1 MCNDLG
7 GSMDKKEQDVKE
19 WRNRKVTLE
28 KGFVYKYTEAI
39 AEANSAYLPVIEES
53 KLLLSFKHGEIFSY
67 YLNALYR
74 QQPEIKEDIVI
85 KHLYEFFRMRWENIQ
100 NRIKFYKWCQ
110 ENFLVLNDELDLPAL
125 YNFWN
130 ENYGC
135 QPTLEKIMRVITP
148 KEEIENTAREEE
160 LKETKKRI
168 NKALK
173 KGVFINFTATEENM
187 IIEKIDKPL

>member
-1 MCNDLG
+1 M
-7 GSMDKKEQDVKE
+7 MDKKEQDVKE

-28 KGFVYKYTEAI
+28 KDFVYKYTEAI

-53 KLLLSFKHGEIFSY
+53 KLLLSFKHGEIFSF
-67 YLNALYR
+67 YLSALY
-74 QQPEIKEDIVI
+74 QSQPDIKEDVVI
-85 KHLYEFFRMRWENIQ
+85 RHLYEVFRMRWENIQ
-100 NRIKFYKWCQ
+100 NRIKFYKWCHS
-110 ENFLVLNDELDLPAL
+110 NFLVLGDELNLPTL
-125 YNFWN
+125 FNYWN

-148 KEEIENTAREEE
+148 KSEPTEREEE

-173 KGVFINFTATEENM
+173 KGVFVNFTATEENR

>member
-1 MCNDLG
+1 MRNDLG
-7 GSMDKKEQDVKE
+7 GSMDKKEQDVKD
-19 WRNRKVTLE
+19 WKNRKVTLE
-28 KGFVYKYTEAI
+28 KGFVFKFTEAV

-53 KLLLSFKHGEIFSY
+53 KMLLSFKHGEIFSY
-67 YLNALYR
+67 YLSALY
-74 QQPEIKEDIVI
+74 QSQPDVKEDVVI
-85 KHLYEFFRMRWENIQ
+85 RHLYEFFRMRWENIQ
-100 NRIKFYKWCQ
+100 NRIKFYKWCHS
-110 ENFLVLNDELDLPAL
+110 NFLVLNDELDLPTL

-130 ENYGC
+130 EHYGC

-173 KGVFINFTATEENM
+173 KGVFVNFTATEENM